1 MAQIDPIAREDYRK
15 DIYRD
20 PNPERI
26 ARIERAA
33 EAYHAAKAIAAEARQ
48 VLDDEIVAAH
58 QTGHSFKQLKDASGI
73 AISGI
78 QGMLA
83 KRGIL

>member
-1 MAQIDPIAREDYRK
+1 MAQKDPIARKDFRP

-33 EAYHAAKAIAAEARQ
+33 EAYHAAKELAAEARQ

-58 QTGHSFKQLKDASGI
+58 ATGHSFKQLKDASGI
-73 AISGI
+73 SVSGI
-78 QGMLA
+78 QGMLV